1 MARTVGNWEMP
12 EEAFCREPTDYYRPA
27 ARKTMARVCGDL
39 FDSHYLTPL
48 CFLHSPFHQRRLYEG
63 GDLLGAFQITALAQA
78 KKTGQN
84 FRLRQRELAELF
96 DQVVRLCR
104 DKSKLFQH
112 RRFRAADFPNVVAE
126 VDGAVHGSEDRAF
139 VLNAVL
145 AFYLDNVKSWL
156 AKMHKVIALYD
167 PALDAEVV
175 ALLDSH
181 LAEMVAGRTAL
192 TELLGTEGGIGR
204 VAVALME
211 IHDSDAE
218 RTLMPKIGDVVTGE
232 GTVAAI
238 STLVATGRFPETREA
253 VADHLLAVMDSSR
266 PFRAGEREP
275 ELVAMHAVFERF
287 QKAEPELQSRLHA
300 ALARRIGQ
308 AMTLD
313 HMRAFRD
320 TEPEPAA
327 RLDKLLLFH
336 RFAGNVHQRQAI
348 EDEIDVIFAGPGLYD
363 GLVRRG
369 ANLDEKLRTF
379 SSLSLGVEKLS
390 IETYRKLTM
399 MKAIARMQVRF
410 VKDYRYF
417 ETIFENHTDVLGL
430 SRMLLDM
437 FKARVFLTGP
447 CRDGAKR
454 VIKQLIGGQA
464 FQTAYLA
471 DAADDAE
478 ATERVRVLREELEG
492 AGLLD

>member
-1 MARTVGNWEMP
+1 MARTVGNWEVP

-27 ARKTMARVCGDL
+27 ARKTMARVCADL
-39 FDSHYLTPL
+39 FDTHYLTPL
-48 CFLHSPFHQRRLYEG
+48 CFLHSPFHQRRLYDG
-63 GDLLGAFQITALAQA
+63 GDLLGAFQITALAQS

-84 FRLRQRELAELF
+84 FRLRQKELADLF
-96 DQVVRLCR
+96 DQVVRTCR
-104 DKSKLFQH
+104 DKSKLFQN
-112 RRFRAADFPNVVAE
+112 RRFRAADFPQIVAE
-126 VDGAVHGSEDRAF
+126 IDGSVRNPQDRGF

-145 AFYLDNVKSWL
+145 SFYLDNVKSWL
-156 AKMHKVIALYD
+156 AKMYKVIALYD
-167 PALDAEVV
+167 PALDDEVV

-192 TELLGTEGGIGR
+192 TELLGSESGVGQ
-204 VAVALME
+204 VAIALME
-211 IHDSDAE
+211 IHDSQDDAVDK
-218 RTLMPKIGDVVTGE
+218 PKVGDVVTGE

-238 STLVATGRFPETREA
+238 SALVATGKFPETREA
-253 VADHLLAVMDSSR
+253 IADHLLAVMDSSR
-266 PFRAGEREP
+266 PFRASDREP

-287 QKAEPELQSRLHA
+287 QKCDPELQSRLHR
-300 ALARRIGQ
+300 ALGRRIGQ
-308 AMTLD
+308 AMTVD
-313 HMRAFRD
+313 NMFRFRD

-336 RFAGNVHQRQAI
+336 RFATNVHQRQAI
-348 EDEIDVIFAGPGLYD
+348 EDEIDVIFEGDGLYD
-363 GLVRRG
+363 GLVGRG
-369 ANLDEKLRTF
+369 TDLDEKLRIF
-379 SSLSLGVEKLS
+379 SNLYGGLDKVS

-410 VKDYRYF
+410 VREFRYF
-417 ETIFENHTDVLGL
+417 ETIFENHTDVLAL

-437 FKARVFLTGP
+437 FKSRVFLTGP

-478 ATERVRVLREELEG
+478 AAERVRVLREELES